1 MENAKKCLTFAPK
14 YEKIDIYY
22 SSYERTSFMTKDIKG
37 IRIAA
42 ALLLCIA
49 FALSVITVPSHA
61 ASAIIWDGQSELKA
75 GRTYYVLETIKV
87 KTTINVPSGT
97 KVSVREGGTLK
108 ISAKGKMTV
117 YGELSAAIGGTIIN
131 YGNLKVKAGGRLNIY
146 GSFQSSVSA
155 ETNIGGSMTVYN
167 RGTFES
173 SSASKIYTGAE
184 IYIKG
189 IASFYRSSD
198 VKMSG
203 TINTAENSTLELRGI
218 MAVSVGGSVTVNGH
232 LTVGTASN
240 VRCSG
245 RLTLSETATFTRFK
259 PITLTKS
266 GTFTDSRPVYE
277 YRDMTVDILIDE
289 PDVLRKGVD
298 VSWAQEEIDW
308 KRVAESGIDFA
319 IIRAARGDASSPGKS
334 KPMAEDIYF
343 RRNIEEA
350 QKYGIDVGVYFYSYA
365 STVAEAREEAE
376 FFVETIKDYQIQY
389 PCILDMEEQ
398 YQGHIGKSKLTNIID
413 AFFEVLMENHYFPM
427 FYSYKSWIE
436 SYLDMSTL
444 DKYAVWLAQVGDEVT
459 YDGGYYMW
467 QYSFTGKVSGITDID
482 DKNRTVD
489 LDYSYKDWP
498 TIFRK
503 YHLNNM

>member
-1 MENAKKCLTFAPK
+1 
-14 YEKIDIYY
+14 
-22 SSYERTSFMTKDIKG
+22 MTKG
-37 IRIAA
+37 IRLLRMAA
-42 ALLLCIA
+42 ALLLCIGLA
-49 FALSVITVPSHA
+49 VSIIPVSADA
-61 ASAIIWDGQSELKA
+61 ASAVVWDGQSELKA
-75 GRTYYVLETIKV
+75 GRTYYVLDTVKV
-87 KTTINVPSGT
+87 KTNITVPSGT
-97 KVSVREGGTLK
+97 KVSVRDGGMLK
-108 ISAKGKMTV
+108 ISAKGRMTV

-131 YGNLKVKAGGRLNIY
+131 YGLLKIKAGGKLNIY
-146 GSFQSSVSA
+146 GTLQSSVSA
-155 ETNIGGSMTVYN
+155 EIDIAGNMTVYN
-167 RGTFES
+167 RGLFET
-173 SSASKIYTGAE
+173 SSAGKIYTGAQL
-184 IYIKG
+184 YIKG
-189 IASFYRSSD
+189 TVSFYRSSD

-203 TINTAENSTLELRGI
+203 TITTAVNSTLELRGI
-218 MAVSVGGSVTVNGH
+218 MAISVGGSIEVNGH

-245 RLTLSETATFTRFK
+245 TLTLTDSATFTRFK

-266 GTFTDSRPVYE
+266 GKFTDSRPVYE

-376 FFVETIKDYQIQY
+376 FFVNAIKDYKIQY

-398 YQGHIGKSKLTNIID
+398 YQGHIGKKKLTNIID
-413 AFFEVLMENHYFPM
+413 AFFEVLMENNYFPM

-436 SYLDMSTL
+436 TYLDMSTL

-498 TIFRK
+498 SIFRK